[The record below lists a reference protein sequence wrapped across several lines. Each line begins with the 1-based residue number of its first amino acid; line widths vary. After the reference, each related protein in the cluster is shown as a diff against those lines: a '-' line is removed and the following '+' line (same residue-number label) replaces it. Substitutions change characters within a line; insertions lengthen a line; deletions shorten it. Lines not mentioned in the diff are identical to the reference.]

1 MKSYFAKLAARATLA
16 TPVTSSPTGP
26 KLTDPFENTLVD
38 HPVAPAATGTP
49 PVSSPD
55 QVRALQPAPEQS
67 PFQIET
73 VSPRTPAKDSL
84 LNSSPEARARNQS
97 EGIEGSEPASEIQL
111 EPRASSLEER
121 SPVVLESKVT
131 EDPLQ
136 LAPPLEKTSSVQ
148 AEPRAVNNERDSD
161 LEESAENERL
171 AEIQREQTMLL
182 RKADLFME
190 RLFERRTEK
199 VVHDEPDRD
208 ESEREISQENNKVAE
223 PSRLLPVN
231 PSPRAPEPVDEGP
244 NLYIGKL
251 TVEVVQPAPPPVA
264 TPQQIVVVR
273 GPRTG
278 RSVVPSSSRFGL
290 GQF

>member
-38 HPVAPAATGTP
+38 HPTEPVATGTP
-49 PVSSPD
+49 PVRSTD
-55 QVRALQPAPEQS
+55 QVRALQPPSEQS

-84 LNSSPEARARNQS
+84 LNSSPEARAKNQS
-97 EGIEGSEPASEIQL
+97 EGIEGPEHASEIQL
-111 EPRASSLEER
+111 EPRASSPEEQ
-121 SPVVLESKVT
+121 SPGVLESKVT

-136 LAPPLEKTSSVQ
+136 LTPPLEKTSIQ
-148 AEPRAVNNERDSD
+148 TEPRAAMEERDSD
-161 LEESAENERL
+161 SGASAENERL

-199 VVHDEPDRD
+199 VVHDEPDRN
-208 ESEREISQENNKVAE
+208 ESEREISREDNRVAE

-231 PSPRAPEPVDEGP
+231 PSPRAPEPVEEGP
-244 NLYIGKL
+244 NLYIGRL

-278 RSVVPSSSRFGL
+278 RSVVPSSNRFGL